1 MNNKARLILSIFIIS
16 LVFAQNFSSINP
28 KITPEQKRM
37 LSQAKSLESSG
48 LIDEAIIAYKNILL
62 KFPTFKEAFI
72 PLKNIYIKENDL
84 NELKIAANKYLSANK
99 FSINSKIDI
108 LDIFIL
114 TDNPEWDKTAIDL
127 YNSQTTKLHSRKKI
141 LSILLKFNKE
151 NLAYD
156 LIKETR
162 KNVKTKGFYSL
173 ELGMYFA
180 LKFNYKSAV
189 QEYLVYL
196 ENNQKN
202 IRLITQRIMLLAD
215 NLAAIEVLK
224 MELNNSKITESKI
237 ILSKLEFKLK
247 NYNQSFEILK
257 NTKGFDKYKLELSED
272 LIKIKNFTLA
282 HKIIDNI
289 LDSSKDNKMLN
300 LAISQLANLYELET
314 IEISEIFPIS
324 KNIYKNQIL
333 NSPFIKINTDNSDL
347 LLKAINIY
355 DSLSTYGK
363 DYKSMLNLAD
373 VKYRVYK
380 DLDGAEKIYKNLLNQ
395 NISSDYKHKIISD
408 LVNISF
414 SRGNLDKTFTM
425 IDSLYNNII
434 NPDLIETIDLKKIQA
449 YYYNLD
455 KDSLIINSEKL
466 LKSFSK
472 ENLIYNDLLSM
483 NSLFSFYDTKDLENY
498 VQAQF
503 KIIQDKRNE
512 SINMLDSIK
521 IDNNIYSLSKYESAY
536 LEILE
541 KNYQKALEKISDLD
555 SIEHSY
561 KERSLILKG
570 EIYDYGLNDKSMA
583 VDTYLNFID
592 LYPKSIFYDIIRL
605 RLREL
610 AL

>member
-1 MNNKARLILSIFIIS
+1 
-16 LVFAQNFSSINP
+16 
-28 KITPEQKRM
+28 
-37 LSQAKSLESSG
+37 
-48 LIDEAIIAYKNILL
+48 
-62 KFPTFKEAFI
+62 
-72 PLKNIYIKENDL
+72 
-84 NELKIAANKYLSANK
+84 
-99 FSINSKIDI
+99 
-108 LDIFIL
+108 
-114 TDNPEWDKTAIDL
+114 
-127 YNSQTTKLHSRKKI
+127 
-141 LSILLKFNKE
+141 
-151 NLAYD
+151 
-156 LIKETR
+156 
-162 KNVKTKGFYSL
+162 
-173 ELGMYFA
+173 
-180 LKFNYKSAV
+180 
-189 QEYLVYL
+189 
-196 ENNQKN
+196 
-202 IRLITQRIMLLAD
+202 
-215 NLAAIEVLK
+215 
-224 MELNNSKITESKI
+224 
-237 ILSKLEFKLK
+237 
-247 NYNQSFEILK
+247 
-257 NTKGFDKYKLELSED
+257 
-272 LIKIKNFTLA
+272 
-282 HKIIDNI
+282 
-289 LDSSKDNKMLN
+289 
-300 LAISQLANLYELET
+300 
-314 IEISEIFPIS
+314 
-324 KNIYKNQIL
+324 
-333 NSPFIKINTDNSDL
+333 
-347 LLKAINIY
+347 
-355 DSLSTYGK
+355 
-363 DYKSMLNLAD
+363 MLNLAD

-395 NISSDYKHKIISD
+395 NISSDYKHKIIND

-414 SRGNLDKTFTM
+414 SRGDLDKTFTM

-455 KDSLIINSEKL
+455 KDSLIINTEKL

-536 LEILE
+536 LEVLE

>member
-1 MNNKARLILSIFIIS
+1 
-16 LVFAQNFSSINP
+16 
-28 KITPEQKRM
+28 
-37 LSQAKSLESSG
+37 
-48 LIDEAIIAYKNILL
+48 
-62 KFPTFKEAFI
+62 
-72 PLKNIYIKENDL
+72 
-84 NELKIAANKYLSANK
+84 
-99 FSINSKIDI
+99 
-108 LDIFIL
+108 
-114 TDNPEWDKTAIDL
+114 
-127 YNSQTTKLHSRKKI
+127 QTTKSHSRKKI

-449 YYYNLD
+449 
-455 KDSLIINSEKL
+455 
-466 LKSFSK
+466 
-472 ENLIYNDLLSM
+472 
-483 NSLFSFYDTKDLENY
+483 
-498 VQAQF
+498 
-503 KIIQDKRNE
+503 
-512 SINMLDSIK
+512 
-521 IDNNIYSLSKYESAY
+521 
-536 LEILE
+536 
-541 KNYQKALEKISDLD
+541 
-555 SIEHSY
+555 
-561 KERSLILKG
+561 
-570 EIYDYGLNDKSMA
+570 
-583 VDTYLNFID
+583 
-592 LYPKSIFYDIIRL
+592 
-605 RLREL
+605 
-610 AL
+610 

>member
-127 YNSQTTKLHSRKKI
+127 YNSQTTKSHSRKKI